1 MTRITKQSRLN
12 LRVNLHEKKV
22 IEKAAAIK
30 RSAASKFIL
39 ENAYE
44 AACEVLSEQ
53 SNFPLSDKQW
63 KDFCQALDAPTR
75 TIPALKKLLTE
86 PGVFDER

>member
-1 MTRITKQSRLN
+1 MPKVIKETRLN
-12 LRVNLHEKKV
+12 LRVSLHDKAV

-30 RSAASKFIL
+30 QSTASKFIL
-39 ENAYE
+39 QNAYD

-53 SNFPLSDKQW
+53 SHFVLPDKEW
-63 KDFCQALDAPTR
+63 KEFCQALDAPTR

-86 PGVFDER
+86 PGVFDE